1 MIEGRSIELEKTVL
15 VGIINSNQNEEK
27 LKEYLAEL
35 KFLTF
40 TAGGEVVKSFTQKLD
55 FPNPKT
61 FICSWKIIE
70 LLKFVK
76 EKKNLFSNF

>member
-27 LKEYLAEL
+27 SKEYLAEL

-40 TAGGEVVKSFTQKLD
+40 TAGGEV
-55 FPNPKT
+55 
-61 FICSWKIIE
+61 I
-70 LLKFVK
+70 
-76 EKKNLFSNF
+76 

>member
-27 LKEYLAEL
+27 SKEYLAEL
-35 KFLTF
+35 KFLTY
-40 TAGGEVVKSFTQKLD
+40 TAGGEVIKSFTQKLD

-61 FICSWKIIE
+61 FIGSDIEFYPSGSAFSVPSIIA
-70 LLKFVK
+70 F
-76 EKKNLFSNF
+76 